1 MAGPADFAKIPME
14 GAHITAGQEDYRD
27 MGQRARAGEFGW
39 AGFAVEQAVAAAS
52 DLQLAATLRWDL
64 EMGEGDKLLRVELK
78 TRVAT
83 EGWDHP
89 ERFDWVVIPT
99 HDGREPIKPEAD
111 IVLFAWYSVE
121 AATHAWVLGFLRGVR
136 EFRRRAVFYG
146 QGEAL
151 PRGGWAGEG
160 GAYCID
166 VTNLRPVPRGMFKET
181 D

>member
-1 MAGPADFAKIPME
+1 MAGPADFAKIQVSA
-14 GAHITAGQEDYRD
+14 GARAGARASYED
-27 MGQRARAGEFGW
+27 MGDRALAGEFGW
-39 AGFAVEQAVAAAS
+39 AGFAMELAIAEAS
-52 DLQLAATLRWDL
+52 DLAMAPTLRWDL
-64 EMGEGDKLLRVELK
+64 EMQQGDQLLRIEVK

-89 ERFDWVVIPT
+89 DRFDWVVVPT

-111 IVLFAWYSVE
+111 LVMFAWYSVSVGS
-121 AATHAWVLGFLRGVR
+121 HGWVLGYLRGAE

-146 QGEAL
+146 PDEPL

-166 VTNLRPVPRGMFKET
+166 VTNLRPVPRGMFEEV